1 MRPFHNEA
9 QVTLADG
16 TSLRLVLNFRAIDAI
31 EGVAGKPMP
40 AILPEIIAGSAGYAL
55 VAKFVWGL
63 LLEHHPDLT
72 MDQVAGLMFGEDGEA
87 VGVAIGDLI
96 RRAFNL
102 GEEPKE
108 KAENPR
114 KRRGASKPS

>member
-9 QVTLADG
+9 QVPLRDG

-31 EGVAGKPMP
+31 EGVVGKPMP
-40 AILPEIIAGSAGYAL
+40 AILPDLITGAASYSV

-63 LLEHHPDLT
+63 LLEHHPELT

-87 VGVAIGDLI
+87 VGVVIGDLI
-96 RRAFNL
+96 RRAFNI

-108 KAENPR
+108 KGANPP

>member
-9 QVTLADG
+9 QVPLKDG
-16 TSLRLVLNFRAIDAI
+16 TVLRLVLNFRAIDAI
-31 EGVAGKPMP
+31 EGVVGKPMP
-40 AILPEIIAGSAGYAL
+40 AILPDLITGSASYAV

-63 LLEHHPDLT
+63 LLEHHPELT

-87 VGVAIGDLI
+87 VGVVIGDLI
-96 RRAFNL
+96 RRAFNI

-108 KAENPR
+108 KAANPR
-114 KRRGASKPS
+114 KRRGA